1 MQKIQWSDNFDV
13 GLPVLDDGHHALL
26 ARLEALYSA
35 VESGQTD
42 TPLLPLIEQ
51 IDAAARQHY
60 TEEEVE
66 MRRFGYPKAEE
77 HAAIHARSLEET
89 AGLIRRLRDGDP
101 TLTPLQVRHT
111 LYFWFH
117 KHFLDEDADFSRF
130 LLGRGIAASGRRGS
144 VLLQR
149 LSHLS
154 VSVRMSILALVPL
167 LALIILGGLRI
178 SDALTTS
185 REMAAVSTLAGLAP
199 EISAAVH
206 ELQKER
212 GNSVGFTGS
221 KGTAFGDALKAQR
234 LASDGKI
241 ATLRQS
247 LSAFPAAGYGPAFL
261 AKMET
266 ARATLDQ
273 LSARRAD
280 VDKLALPA
288 PQVAAF
294 YSGLIGQMLA
304 VIEEMAVISSDADIG
319 KRILAYT
326 AFLQAKERTGLERA
340 IGSAGF
346 GAGAFDQTL
355 YSTFV
360 GLIARQETFLQVF
373 AEYATPAQK
382 AFLADTVKGPD
393 VDEVV
398 RLRGI
403 ALASPFTGTTQGVAG
418 PVWFD
423 TITKKINLQ
432 KVVEDRLSKDL
443 LDAAAAAA
451 AANQRLLTV
460 TAAAVVLIA
469 LAITALTLLMI
480 RSITAPVRAL
490 TQASD
495 RIADDDL
502 ETDVP
507 ALLHRDEIGRM
518 ARAVQH
524 FKDNAIR
531 IRMLSEERASN
542 RALSHEQQHIEMEK
556 LARVFQS
563 NVGGVIEAV
572 SSASTEMQA
581 SAETLN
587 ITAEQTSQRATNVS
601 DSARH
606 ATVNVETVAA
616 AAEELSA
623 SITEIGRQVEESAA
637 FTAAAVGEAET
648 ANGRVQKLAEAAE
661 RIGQVVRL
669 ISDIAA
675 QTNLLSLNATVE
687 AARAGEAGKGFAV
700 VANEVKALAT
710 QTARAT
716 EDIARQIN
724 AVQSE
729 SRDAA
734 AAISSITTTVQK
746 INAIASGIAAA
757 VEEQAAAT
765 REIARNVEQAA
776 QATHAVSETI
786 DGVSQAAAE
795 TGSAATQML
804 AAASE
809 LGRQSVRLHQE
820 VDQFLEEVRRD

>member
-1 MQKIQWSDNFDV
+1 MEQVQWSDNFDV
-13 GLPVLDDGHHALL
+13 GVPVLDEGHHTLL
-26 ARLEALYSA
+26 ARLDALYAA
-35 VESGQTD
+35 VEAD
-42 TPLLPLIEQ
+42 APAADLLTLLDSINS
-51 IDAAARQHY
+51 AARSHY
-60 TEEEVE
+60 SEEEGE
-66 MRRFGYPKAEE
+66 MRRFGYPRTEE
-77 HAAIHARSLEET
+77 HAAVHARSLEEIST
-89 AGLIRRLRDGDP
+89 LIRRLRDNDP

-130 LLGRGIAASGRRGS
+130 LLGRGIAAPGRRGS
-144 VLLQR
+144 ALLQR
-149 LSHLS
+149 LSQMT
-154 VSVRMSILALVPL
+154 VSLRMAVLALVPL
-167 LALIILGGLRI
+167 LGLILLGGLRI
-178 SDALTTS
+178 ADALTAN
-185 REMAAVSTLAGLAP
+185 RDMEAVVTLASLAP
-199 EISAAVH
+199 DISAAVH

-212 GNSVGFTGS
+212 GTSVGFTGA
-221 KGTAFGDALKAQR
+221 KGTAFGDAMKAQR
-234 LASDGKI
+234 TASDGKI

-247 LSAFPAAGYGPAFL
+247 LSAFPAAAYGPDFL
-261 AKMET
+261 GKLDA

-273 LSARRAD
+273 LVARRGD

-294 YSGLIGQMLA
+294 YSGLIGQFLGT
-304 VIEEMAVISSDADIG
+304 IEQMAAISGDAGISR
-319 KRILAYT
+319 RIFAYT

-360 GLIARQETFLQVF
+360 GLIARQETFLQTF
-373 AEYATPAQK
+373 AQYATPAEK
-382 AFLADTVKGPD
+382 AFLAETVKGPD
-393 VDEVV
+393 VEEVN

-403 ALASPFTGTTQGVAG
+403 ALASPFTGNTQGVAG

-432 KVVEDRLSKDL
+432 KTVEDRLSQDL
-443 LDAAAAAA
+443 LADAAARA
-451 AANQRLLTV
+451 AANKRQL
-460 TAAAVVLIA
+460 VLIA
-469 LAITALTLLMI
+469 TAVTVLTLAVVALTLLMI
-480 RSITAPVRAL
+480 RSIIRPVRAL
-490 TQASD
+490 THASD
-495 RIADDDL
+495 RLAEGHL
-502 ETDVP
+502 ETEIP

-531 IRMLSEERASN
+531 IRMLSEERASS
-542 RALSHEQQHIEMEK
+542 RALSHEQQHAEMEK

-563 NVGGVIEAV
+563 NVGSVIEAV

-587 ITAEQTSQRATNVS
+587 TTAEQTSHRATEVS

-623 SITEIGRQVEESAA
+623 SITEIGRQVEESATA
-637 FTAAAVGEAET
+637 TAAAVSEAET
-648 ANGRVQKLAEAAE
+648 ANEKVQKLTEAAE

-700 VANEVKALAT
+700 VANQVKALAT

-716 EDIARQIN
+716 EDIARQI
-724 AVQSE
+724 ASVQAE

-734 AAISSITTTVQK
+734 AAIGSITTTVQK

-820 VDQFLEEVRRD
+820 VDQFLEEVRKG

>member
-1 MQKIQWSDNFDV
+1 MDKIQWSDNFDV
-13 GLPVLDDGHHALL
+13 GVPVLDDGHHALL
-26 ARLEALYSA
+26 ARLDDLYTA
-35 VESGQTD
+35 VEAEAPASD
-42 TPLLPLIEQ
+42 LLTHLEGIE
-51 IDAAARQHY
+51 AAADSHY
-60 TEEEVE
+60 REEEAE
-66 MRRFGYPKAEE
+66 MRRFGYPKTDA
-77 HAAIHARSLEET
+77 HAAIHARSLDEIRS
-89 AGLIRRLRDGDP
+89 LIRRLRDGDASL
-101 TLTPLQVRHT
+101 TLLQVRHT

-130 LLGRGIAASGRRGS
+130 LLGRGIAAPGRHGPA
-144 VLLQR
+144 LLQR
-149 LSHLS
+149 LSGMR
-154 VSVRMSILALVPL
+154 VSLRIAVLALVPL
-167 LALIILGGLRI
+167 LGLILLGGLRI
-178 SDALTTS
+178 TDSLRTHQ
-185 REMAAVSTLAGLAP
+185 EMDSLVTLASLAP
-199 EISAAVH
+199 DISAAVH

-212 GNSVGFTGS
+212 GTSVGFTGS
-221 KGTAFGDALKAQR
+221 KGAAFGDALKAQR
-234 LASDGKI
+234 TASDGKI
-241 ATLRQS
+241 TALRHS
-247 LSAFPAAGYGPAFL
+247 LSAFPARDYGPDFL
-261 AKMET
+261 AKLDT
-266 ARATLDQ
+266 ARSTLDQ
-273 LSARRAD
+273 LAARRAN

-294 YSGLIGQMLA
+294 YTGLIGQLLGT
-304 VIEEMAVISSDADIG
+304 IEQMGAISSDADISR
-319 KRILAYT
+319 RIFAYT

-346 GAGAFDQTL
+346 GAGAFDQTV

-373 AEYATPAQK
+373 AQYATPAEK
-382 AFLADTVKGPD
+382 AFLAETVKGPEVSE
-393 VDEVV
+393 VD

-403 ALASPFTGTTQGVAG
+403 ALASPFTGTTQGIPG

-432 KVVEDRLSKDL
+432 KVVEDRLSQGL
-443 LDAAAAAA
+443 LAEAHAHA
-451 AANQRLLTV
+451 AANQRLLTL
-460 TAAAVVLIA
+460 TAVIIIA
-469 LAITALTLLMI
+469 LTLALTALTLLMI
-480 RSITAPVRAL
+480 RSITRPVMSL

-495 RIADDDL
+495 RLAEGHLD
-502 ETDVP
+502 TDVP

-531 IRMLSEERASN
+531 IRMLSEERASS
-542 RALSHEQQHIEMEK
+542 RALSHEQQHAEMEK

-563 NVGGVIEAV
+563 NVGSVIEAV
-572 SSASTEMQA
+572 ASASTEMQA

-587 ITAEQTSQRATNVS
+587 TTAEQTSHRATEVS

-623 SITEIGRQVEESAA
+623 SINEIGRQVEDSAA
-637 FTAAAVGEAET
+637 ATAAAVREAET

-716 EDIARQIN
+716 EDIARQI
-724 AVQSE
+724 ASVQEE

-734 AAISSITTTVQK
+734 VAIGSITTTVQK
-746 INAIASGIAAA
+746 INTIASGIAAA

-776 QATHAVSETI
+776 QSTHAVSETI
-786 DGVSQAAAE
+786 DGVRQAAAE

-820 VDQFLEEVRRD
+820 VDQFLDEVRKD